1 MRSIFNLLCV
11 LSLSFTIATAQNAA
25 PKAPSATKAAA
36 SEEELPTD
44 ATVDAFLHQTFG
56 YQPDLTWKISSIKPS
71 PIPGLAEVSVVLA
84 SQQGQQFTR
93 FYVSKDGKHALVGDI
108 MPFGAKPFDPVKKVL
123 EKSVTG
129 PSRGPK
135 DSNVL
140 IVEFGDLQC
149 PVCKNAQPQIE
160 ALLAA
165 EPKAHFV
172 FQNFPL
178 EMHNWAAKGAN
189 YADCVGRAS
198 NDAFWKFIAKTYEK
212 QADITADTADE
223 KLTAI
228 ADESGVK
235 GTEIAACAAKPETK
249 ARVDASIAMGK
260 SVEVTGTPTVFVN
273 GRRVGS
279 IDPNPKMLDV
289 YKSLVDFAAKN

>member
-1 MRSIFNLLCV
+1 MRSIFHLLCV
-11 LSLSFTIATAQNAA
+11 LSLLLTVVTAQDAA

-36 SEEELPTD
+36 TDEELPTD

-71 PIPGLAEVSVVLA
+71 SIPGLSEVSVVLA

-108 MPFGAKPFDPVKKVL
+108 MPFGARPFDPVKKAL
-123 EKSVTG
+123 DKGITG

-189 YADCVGRAS
+189 YADCVGRSS

-235 GTEIAACAAKPETK
+235 GSEIAACAAKPETK
-249 ARVDASIAMGK
+249 ARVDASIALGK
-260 SVEVTGTPTVFVN
+260 SIEVTGTPTVFVN